1 MKSIIKFPLLVLTSA
16 LLLGACS
23 SGGDSSH
30 EESAITPSSDTP
42 ISTSPNSSKGNASK
56 PSSTATSSKPA
67 ESSSQGESQAASS
80 SKEETNY
87 YTITFNSMGG
97 SDVAPLRVKEG
108 GRATKPADP
117 TKEGYSFG
125 GWYLSEGYVKA
136 FDFATSIT
144 TDYVLFAKW
153 NGGETSSSS
162 SESGSGESSSSSLEE
177 GKVEYWIAGDFCG
190 WNKES
195 AIQMDKNESGDDLAM
210 KLGVNIEAGKMFKIT
225 NFQGDEYW
233 WGYNDSLSSLASGD
247 SNGNIV
253 IKETGTYD
261 IYLNQYQRV
270 WVEKKNSG
278 GESSSSETPIPGGE
292 SSSSEI
298 IDPIPGS
305 EGSSSSE
312 TGIEPS
318 RGHGP
323 EGSSLVS
330 WYLVGDG
337 SFWQE
342 SKWSTEGGI
351 QLFSNPNSTD
361 KCCILGIDIAEGDLL
376 KITDGGTNWI
386 GFSKATSELG
396 QTNFEN
402 DADDNL
408 KCKVSGTYDFYLN
421 SYGNIWIDSSTK

>member
-1 MKSIIKFPLLVLTSA
+1 MKSKIKFPLLVLTGT

-23 SGGDSSH
+23 SGGDSSS
-30 EESAITPSSDTP
+30 EESVITPSSN
-42 ISTSPNSSKGNASK
+42 TSSVTSSSSSKGSTSK
-56 PSSTATSSKPA
+56 PSSTATSSKPV
-67 ESSSQGESQAASS
+67 ESSSSQGGSQTASS
-80 SKEETNY
+80 SEETNY
-87 YTITFNSMGG
+87 YTVTFNSMGG
-97 SDVAPLRVKEG
+97 SDVTPLRVKEG
-108 GRATKPADP
+108 ERATRPTDP

-136 FDFATSIT
+136 FDFATPIT

-162 SESGSGESSSSSLEE
+162 SESGGGESSSSSLEE

-233 WGYNDSLSSLASGD
+233 WGYNDSLSAMATSD

-253 IKETGTYD
+253 IKETGSYD
-261 IYLNQYQRV
+261 IYLNQYQQV
-270 WVEKKNSG
+270 WIEKKNSG
-278 GESSSSETPIPGGE
+278 GETSSSEAPIPGGE

-298 IDPIPGS
+298 VDPIPGS
-305 EGSSSSE
+305 DDSSSSE

-342 SKWSTEGGI
+342 NKWSTEGGI
-351 QLFSNPNSTD
+351 QLFSNPGSTD

-376 KITDGGTNWI
+376 KITDGGTSWI
-386 GFSKATSELG
+386 GFSKVTSDLG
-396 QTNFEN
+396 KANFEN

-421 SYGNIWIDSSTK
+421 AYDNIWIASSTK